1 MANAGCEPGQQAN
14 EAQSE
19 DDDDMLIVHAIARKQ
34 IAIAKA
40 VQQNCIGLRPR
51 ARAEDS
57 LGVVQE
63 AQPG

>member
-1 MANAGCEPGQQAN
+1 MLVANQGSKPMK
-14 EAQSE
+14 QSE

-57 LGVVQE
+57 L
-63 AQPG
+63 